1 MSDVVFATVSD
12 ERVALT
18 LASVFSVLALALAAV
33 GIYGVMSYTVGERRR
48 EIGVRSALGAQRAD
62 IMRLVLGHSGTLTL
76 LGAVGGL
83 ALSLPLSRF
92 LRSFLFGVGPSD
104 PVTLIGAPLVLA
116 VVALV
121 ASYLP
126 AAGAARISP
135 VEALRSER

>member
-1 MSDVVFATVSD
+1 M
-12 ERVALT
+12 R
-18 LASVFSVLALALAAV
+18 
-33 GIYGVMSYTVGERRR
+33 ERRR

-92 LRSFLFGVGPSD
+92 LSAFLFGVRPSD
-104 PVTLIGAPLVLA
+104 PVTLIGAPLILA
-116 VVALV
+116 AVALV